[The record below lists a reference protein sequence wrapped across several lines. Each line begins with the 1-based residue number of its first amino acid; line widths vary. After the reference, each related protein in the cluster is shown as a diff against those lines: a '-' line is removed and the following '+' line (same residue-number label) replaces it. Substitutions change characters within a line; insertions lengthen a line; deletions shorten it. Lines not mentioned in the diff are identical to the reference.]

1 MAGLFKAV
9 GTSSGFQRL
18 PEGHHILQIRAVEFD
33 PDFFTDTIQQV
44 EVVMATE
51 NGITHKEKFNVA
63 TVGGSKAFT
72 YLVKTAHNRYDIK
85 EGDSIDELV
94 DSMAGLFIETVV
106 KHEMAVNRTT
116 GEAIKTR
123 DGQQVYN
130 VKLDQKKHST
140 GWSTPAFSEEE
151 VDDVSGS
158 LDGILDETEDFT
170 F

>member
-18 PEGHHILQIRAVEFD
+18 PEGHQILQIRAVEFD
-33 PDFFTDTIQQV
+33 PEFFTDTIQQV
-44 EVVMATE
+44 VVVMATE
-51 NGITHKEKFNVA
+51 NGITHNEKFNVA

-94 DSMAGLFIETVV
+94 DSMAGLFIETDV
-106 KHEMAVNRTT
+106 KHEMAVNKTT
-116 GEAIKTR
+116 GEPIKTR

-130 VKLDQKKHST
+130 VKLDQKKHSA
-140 GWSTPAFSEEE
+140 GWSTPHLSEEE
-151 VDDVSGS
+151 VDEISGS